1 MTFRCSLKCVEKC
14 CAGMRGLYER
24 EQSAPVRVVSAH
36 GAFVLYS
43 NRLARESAILRAV
56 RVERRDVRCLLSGA
70 VETRRQ
76 SAALHFPRET
86 TSRDRLAFPRLHR
99 ATMVVRGAPAAR
111 RVCRRGPRLVAPATR
126 RILSAGLA
134 REFPPV

>member
-14 CAGMRGLYER
+14 CAGMRGLYEGD
-24 EQSAPVRVVSAH
+24 QSAPVRVVSAH

-43 NRLARESAILRAV
+43 SRRARESAIPRAV
-56 RVERRDVRCLLSGA
+56 RVERRVVRRLLSDA

-86 TSRDRLAFPRLHR
+86 TSRDRLAFPRLHL
-99 ATMVVRGAPAAR
+99 ATMVVLGAPAAR
-111 RVCRRGPRLVAPATR
+111 RACRHGPRPVAPATP
-126 RILSAGLA
+126 RILPAGPS